1 MNDTRC
7 KTCFKQIFKNVCS
20 LFIWNKFMI
29 ENLKFMALQS
39 QYKKNKTDIYRLWI
53 LSNTFTLYKIK
64 TIFNWF
70 NFLKTLYK

>member
-7 KTCFKQIFKNVCS
+7 KICFKQIFINICS

-39 QYKKNKTDIYRLWI
+39 QYKKIKLIFSDYEFYL
-53 LSNTFTLYKIK
+53 TLLHNIE
-64 TIFNWF
+64 
-70 NFLKTLYK
+70 